1 MKQLYSFVPAY
12 VACGGT
18 EFEAYDFIF
27 KTKVLKKF
35 EVLSVGLLKED
46 LMMLDE
52 ELTKLYGLNEFS
64 MSREKIKSL
73 MKNAR

>member
-1 MKQLYSFVPAY
+1 MNTYYA
-12 VACGGT
+12 T
-18 EFEAYDFIF
+18 II
-27 KTKVLKKF
+27 
-35 EVLSVGLLKED
+35 LKED

-64 MSREKIKSL
+64 MSREKIRSL